1 MKVTKIANV
10 KGRAVGDG
18 SAREERHRSLWRDA
32 FQRLIRNRGAVLGL
46 CCIALI
52 MLAAIF
58 ADVIAPC
65 HYRTQDLMAAYQ
77 FPSQEHPLG
86 TNQYGRDI
94 LSLLLYGARVSITV
108 GLVAQLIIV
117 LVGVPI
123 GAVAG
128 YFGGWVDMI
137 LMRLVDIMFAFPDL
151 LLIIIVMTF
160 IKGTLPKVGGPLAPL
175 ATLNEITG
183 GLMGV
188 FIALGLTWWLT
199 VARLVRGQVLSL
211 KEQEYVMAAQA
222 LGVPRWRIILRHVI
236 PNALAPV
243 IVAATL
249 GVPQAIMMEAG
260 LSFIGMGVDP
270 PTPSWGMMIQEGAH
284 AMRGYPYL
292 VLSPAI
298 AIGVT
303 MLSFNF
309 LGDGLRDALDPSMK
323 NR

>member
-236 PNALAPV
+236 PNALAP
-243 IVAATL
+243 
-249 GVPQAIMMEAG
+249 GGWSQ
-260 LSFIGMGVDP
+260 FH
-270 PTPSWGMMIQEGAH
+270 W
-284 AMRGYPYL
+284 
-292 VLSPAI
+292 
-298 AIGVT
+298 
-303 MLSFNF
+303 
-309 LGDGLRDALDPSMK
+309 DGR
-323 NR
+323 